1 MSFLLLTTLLI
12 ALLTTAKSE
21 QDGIRSVLPNGDYRK
36 TFFSIHLNLQ
46 RFSKGALRVKLLKT
60 DFRASARMGNGR
72 TFIPR
77 RKSNHALNF
86 QMSKIF
92 PPFFFFLILFG
103 CFTLF
108 HFSDGELVCTTN
120 FKNRASL
127 PKGKYIN
134 TCTNCTFIDDVLKC
148 QCKTDDD
155 KV

>member
-1 MSFLLLTTLLI
+1 MEYVLCYQMGTTE
-12 ALLTTAKSE
+12 K
-21 QDGIRSVLPNGDYRK
+21 R
-36 TFFSIHLNLQ
+36 FFIHLNLQ

-77 RKSNHALNF
+77 RKSNHAMSF
-86 QMSKIF
+86 QMSKMF
-92 PPFFFFLILFG
+92 SPFFLILFG

-108 HFSDGELVCTTN
+108 HFSDGELVCTTD

-134 TCTNCTFIDDVLKC
+134 TCTNCTFIDDMLKC